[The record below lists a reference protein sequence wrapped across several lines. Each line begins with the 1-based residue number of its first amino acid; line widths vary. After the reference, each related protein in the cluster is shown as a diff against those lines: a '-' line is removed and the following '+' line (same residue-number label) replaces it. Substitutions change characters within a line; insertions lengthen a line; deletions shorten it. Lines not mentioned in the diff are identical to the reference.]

1 MKKLVFAWF
10 GWLLVGVGFAQPA
23 LVALEGKTMSP
34 QDRFQLLKANSVS
47 YSDYKIIHE
56 KTLNS
61 VWAILTDTLTR
72 HDQLLHEA
80 STKIVQLQSEVA
92 FVRSELKAREDSMAE
107 IEFASTHM
115 TVMGI
120 NFSKSGFLF
129 TTFMIF
135 LVLTGTAI
143 VVGVH
148 AKSMVH
154 FVKESK
160 VLVKSTTDE
169 FDEYKRKAMDKYL
182 KISREL
188 QTERNK
194 LIEMRLQQNMQ

>member
-1 MKKLVFAWF
+1 MKTIVTIVLLFISFATI
-10 GWLLVGVGFAQPA
+10 VAQPA
-23 LVALEGKTMSP
+23 VVALEGKTMSP

-56 KTLNS
+56 KTLDG

-80 STKIVQLQSEVA
+80 STKITHLQSEIS
-92 FVRSELKAREDSMAE
+92 FVRSELKTRENAMAD

-135 LVLTGTAI
+135 LALSGTA
-143 VVGVH
+143 VVLGVH

-154 FVKESK
+154 FVNESK
-160 VLVKSTTDE
+160 VMVKTTTDE
-169 FDEYKRKAMDKYL
+169 FDDYKRKAMDKYL

-194 LIEMRLQQNMQ
+194 LSEIRLQQNL